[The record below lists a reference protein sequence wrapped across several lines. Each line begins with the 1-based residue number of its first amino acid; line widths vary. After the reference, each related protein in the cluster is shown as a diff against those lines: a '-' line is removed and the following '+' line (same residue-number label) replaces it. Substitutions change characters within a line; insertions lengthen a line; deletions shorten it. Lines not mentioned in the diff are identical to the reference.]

1 MPTYKVAIGTPEFKR
16 IWLSATFVILPF
28 LRHSLYKI
36 MQMNSKFQDFF
47 YFISFEIERFP
58 LSNQVSITR
67 AHNLPNFFEKCEWAC
82 QKTFFASFEM
92 LLLPSKIIM
101 IIVIGKPIYYC
112 ESNSSRL
119 RILVWSNIK
128 TPIQEVI

>member
-1 MPTYKVAIGTPEFKR
+1 MNLVKCNFCNFAFFASFPLQNHADEFKIPR
-16 IWLSATFVILPF
+16 
-28 LRHSLYKI
+28 
-36 MQMNSKFQDFF
+36 FF
-47 YFISFEIERFP
+47 FISSPSKLKGFHYQIKYQLREPTI
-58 LSNQVSITR
+58 
-67 AHNLPNFFEKCEWAC
+67 C
-82 QKTFFASFEM
+82 QIFSKNANGLAKKLFFASFEM

>member
-47 YFISFEIERFP
+47 LF
-58 LSNQVSITR
+58 
-67 AHNLPNFFEKCEWAC
+67 H
-82 QKTFFASFEM
+82 
-92 LLLPSKIIM
+92 LLR
-101 IIVIGKPIYYC
+101 
-112 ESNSSRL
+112 N
-119 RILVWSNIK
+119 
-128 TPIQEVI
+128 